1 MCSKCGRWMEEKK
14 RVVPR
19 EVCME
24 RSERGNR
31 YREVT
36 LDIQKS
42 AEAVVAEFF
51 SVKG

>member
-1 MCSKCGRWMEEKK
+1 
-14 RVVPR
+14 
-19 EVCME
+19 ME

>member
-1 MCSKCGRWMEEKK
+1 
-14 RVVPR
+14 
-19 EVCME
+19 ME

-36 LDIQKS
+36 LNIQKS